1 MSYTFAG
8 FFVAQPLP
16 RPSSLP
22 SRAVWREVSSPFQG
36 VGVRLPDLI
45 GKTVQPEQV
54 HAVAREL
61 GVTDAMTWLF
71 LQYDTWAGEIDFV
84 YGMGASEGTPFGH
97 VEESEQGSVEAA
109 YLAVMA
115 KLGVAEK
122 EAMNFAPFKRGFWS
136 EQ

>member
-16 RPSSLP
+16 RPRSLP
-22 SRAVWREVSSPFQG
+22 PRAVWREVSSPFQG
-36 VGVRLPDLI
+36 VGVLLPELN
-45 GKTVQPEQV
+45 GKTVRPEQV

-61 GVTDAMTWLF
+61 GITDAMPWLF
-71 LQYDTWAGEIDFV
+71 LQYDTWAGDIDFV
-84 YGMGASEGTPFGH
+84 YRMGASAGTPFGP
-97 VEESEQGSVEAA
+97 VEESEQESVEAA
-109 YLAVMA
+109 YLEVMA

-122 EAMNFAPFKRGFWS
+122 EARNFAPFKRGFWS